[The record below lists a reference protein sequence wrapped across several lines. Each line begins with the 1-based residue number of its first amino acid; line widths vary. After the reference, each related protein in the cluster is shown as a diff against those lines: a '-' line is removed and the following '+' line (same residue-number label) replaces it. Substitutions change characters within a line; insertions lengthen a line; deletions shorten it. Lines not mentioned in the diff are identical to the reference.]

1 MTEAARAAKAAYKKE
16 WAKRNQDK
24 VRAAR
29 ERYWERV
36 AERIREG
43 ESIDDVIQ
51 GKGERENSKRAV

>member
-16 WAKRNQDK
+16 WARRNQDK

-43 ESIDDVIQ
+43 ESIDTVIQ
-51 GKGERENSKRAV
+51 GKGERENSKRAG

>member
-1 MTEAARAAKAAYKKE
+1 MTEAAKAAKAAYKKE

-43 ESIDDVIQ
+43 ESIGDIVQ
-51 GKGERENSKRAV
+51 GASERENSKRAV